1 MESLDFLRQK
11 DNKEMKGTIKRFTSL
26 MLALLMT
33 LALLP
38 MEVLAAENV
47 SDFTQLTELTS
58 EAQIASTPAIQP
70 LADAATAVPAT
81 FSVGSQTYSDLN
93 DAITAAQSGT
103 DKTIVV
109 ATDGSLS
116 GSYTIPAGVTLLVPF
131 DDANTLYKETPTATR
146 KAAAAK
152 AYRKLVLAADAA
164 LTVEG
169 AISVGGQYYSAGGS
183 QIGGMVGNYGHL
195 WLNTGAA
202 ITVKSGGALYAWG
215 FVSGNG
221 AVAAESGAK
230 VYEWFQIGD
239 FRGGR
244 ATMCMGNNV
253 FPFSQYFIQNIESPL
268 TIYSGA
274 EEILYT
280 DIYASDSQNGAS
292 VTFIGNSG
300 MFKVLSGS
308 LTKQYDAAQDRM
320 VYTVDGKAELNSL
333 SINSGALRVD
343 SSEYVLPITNNMT
356 LHITP
361 RSSITTNQDIALL
374 PGVQV
379 YVDKAAEL
387 TIAARKK
394 AYIYDSDQW
403 TDQNYVN
410 PNAKF
415 KSVLYSPTKS
425 YTRTNADLVDAL
437 VDVNGTLIAAG
448 AIYTTKSGADVCS
461 SQKTGR
467 YIMKATSGTETITY
481 QYTQSGSNVTSHDI
495 GIDPIR
501 LKNDDGSY
509 TDTKGA
515 AQDQYNFEVDKWLKC
530 QRLLVIFDPNYTGAP
545 EIEVQKVAPSTDTP
559 LLSNPFTREN
569 YTFNGWNTAADGS
582 GTSYADG
589 DNITLTADTTLY
601 AQWRCSHAVTEVRDA
616 KDATCTA
623 PGYTGDTYCTVCN
636 EMVKKGEVI
645 HAKGHTEVIDP
656 AVEPT
661 CTEPGKTAGA
671 HCSVCGTVI
680 KAQEEIPAKGHRW
693 NEGEITTAPTCE
705 NAGVKTYTCTV
716 CNATKTEAIS
726 ATGHTPVQIPEK
738 PATCTEPGHKAGT
751 KCSVCKAILSGMEEI
766 PATGHT
772 EVIDVAKAPTCTET
786 GLTEGKHCSVCN
798 EVLVAQ
804 KVIPAKGHTE
814 VIDPAVEP
822 TCTEPGKTEGKH
834 CSVCNEILVAQE
846 VIPAKGHTEVIDPAV
861 APTCTKTGLT
871 EGKHCDVCKEVL
883 VKQEVVPATGHKP
896 EIRNAVEATLTTPG
910 YTGDTYCTVCNELIA
925 KGEVIPCPTG
935 WLESEQGR
943 QYYKNGELQKTG
955 WTVID
960 GNTYYLDTE
969 TGYAATGIATL
980 VPDGATEEARCVF
993 DGKGVFQK
1001 DVTGVYSVGNDTYW
1015 LNSGIIEEE
1024 AGLKRVVKE
1033 NGEVNYYYFAV
1044 QKNLE
1049 EREGLTLSAAVKS
1062 TVLNGKDCWLHK
1074 TNGLALPEWGYYF
1087 DENGVILHDEDT
1099 GKNGIL
1105 KAGED
1110 LFYYVDGIKA
1120 PAGMIKIGDD
1130 YYYANSKGQLI
1141 VNQTYYCSRMNGL
1154 MEEGTYAFDAKGK
1167 LIPGATDKNGIVKDD
1182 DGVLRYYVNGKV
1194 TYVGLIEIDGDF
1206 YYVRSSG
1213 EVVNDCVY
1221 YISWTHGL
1229 KEAGYY
1235 TFDENGK
1242 LTGTPK
1248 NGIVEEDGVLH
1259 YYVNGTLTYAG
1270 LIKIGDDYY
1279 YVNSKCEVVRDCDYY
1294 ISWTHDLMPQGRYH
1308 FDADGKL
1315 TGSVAPL
1322 KNGIY
1327 EEDGSLYFYRNGERT
1342 YAGLIQIDGDY
1353 YYVRSTCEVVHDR
1366 SYYVYW
1372 THGLMPEGYYNFD
1385 SAGRM
1390 ILDSETE

>member
-1 MESLDFLRQK
+1 
-11 DNKEMKGTIKRFTSL
+11 MKGTIKRFTSL

-661 CTEPGKTAGA
+661 CTAPGKTAGA

-1033 NGEVNYYYFAV
+1033 DGEVNYYYFGEDG
-1044 QKNLE
+1044 K
-1049 EREGLTLSAAVKS
+1049 AVKK
-1062 TVLNGKDCWLHK
+1062 TGEIEEYVVEKNNGYD
-1074 TNGLALPEWGYYF
+1074 LPEGNRYCF
-1087 DENGVILHDEDT
+1087 DENGVIVHFS
-1099 GKNGIL
+1099 GCPNGIYRDN
-1105 KAGED
+1105 ASCN
-1110 LFYYVDGIKA
+1110 YYYCVDGVIIA
-1120 PAGMIKIGDD
+1120 NGLMKIDGN
-1130 YYYANSKGQLI
+1130 YYYARTSNGAF
-1141 VNQTYYCSRMNGL
+1141 VCNRTYWITKTNGL
-1154 MEEGTYAFDAKGK
+1154 LDA
-1167 LIPGATDKNGIVKDD
+1167 GI
-1182 DGVLRYYVNGKV
+1182 
-1194 TYVGLIEIDGDF
+1194 
-1206 YYVRSSG
+1206 
-1213 EVVNDCVY
+1213 
-1221 YISWTHGL
+1221 
-1229 KEAGYY
+1229 Y
-1235 TFDENGK
+1235 TFDDAGK
-1242 LTGTPK
+1242 IIFPEKPK
-1248 NGIVEEDGVLH
+1248 NGIVAENGSLYYYVDGVL
-1259 YYVNGTLTYAG
+1259 
-1270 LIKIGDDYY
+1270 
-1279 YVNSKCEVVRDCDYY
+1279 
-1294 ISWTHDLMPQGRYH
+1294 
-1308 FDADGKL
+1308 
-1315 TGSVAPL
+1315 TG
-1322 KNGIY
+1322 
-1327 EEDGSLYFYRNGERT
+1327 
-1342 YAGLIQIDGDY
+1342 AGLIQIGNDYYYVRTSTGEVVHGRSYWVTDTNDLLPAGPYTFDTDGKMINPPVVDPNPDPDPTPDVKNGIVAENGSLYYYENGVLTGAGLIQLNGDY
-1353 YYVRSTCEVVHDR
+1353 YYVKTSNCEVVHGR
-1366 SYYVYW
+1366 SYWITV
-1372 THGLMPEGYYNFD
+1372 TNGLLPTGQYMFADNGKLI
-1385 SAGRM
+1385 R
-1390 ILDSETE
+1390 